1 MTDSACMH
9 AFDLPKRSDTC
20 AATINKKQHGG
31 ISLDIIL
38 GSNLS
43 VSVPF
48 YFLQEKQSYPYH
60 SAKTPWIESKFDLGI
75 IRAGHLVWF
84 KMGIDPRLRVPPMH
98 NMKTLHLAP
107 LKS

>member
-1 MTDSACMH
+1 MTDSTCMH
-9 AFDLPKRSDTC
+9 AFDLPKRSNTC

-48 YFLQEKQSYPYH
+48 FFFARKNRAYPYH
-60 SAKTPWIESKFDLGI
+60 LLTMLEQEEEVAEEQLLPHSL
-75 IRAGHLVWF
+75 
-84 KMGIDPRLRVPPMH
+84 
-98 NMKTLHLAP
+98 
-107 LKS
+107 